1 MIQRRHK
8 VLIERGQRGLSLI
21 ELMIGITLGMVVIS
35 AVLYVFAGN
44 RASYRHQESLSAVQ
58 ETGRFVL
65 ELLARDLRMAGYAG
79 CSNIDFVESLST
91 GLFTNALAIVGT
103 TGANAATPDSITI
116 RRGGFESAAL
126 TAMATTSQI
135 DVNNADLLG
144 TIGTGT
150 PMLVTDCTHLEV
162 FTLSSVTG
170 NRITASSALSRIF
183 PVGSQVMRFE
193 QVQYDIVAG
202 NQLRRTVN
210 GAAQIVA
217 DGVRNLKIF
226 YGEDTSGNRRANRYI
241 ATPGN
246 WRRVVAAHID
256 LEVVDADMTHRFST
270 IISLRNRTP

>member
-79 CSNIDFVESLST
+79 CSNIGFVENLSPS
-91 GLFTNALAIVGT
+91 LFTNALAIVGT

-116 RRGGFESAAL
+116 RRGGVASTAL

-135 DVNNADLLG
+135 DVNNASLLG
-144 TIGTGT
+144 DPGPGTL
-150 PMLVTDCTHLEV
+150 MLVTDCTHLEV

-170 NRITASSALSRIF
+170 NRITASPALSRTF
-183 PVGSQVMRFE
+183 PVGSQIMRFE
-193 QVQYDIVAG
+193 QVQYDIVAPD
-202 NQLRRTVN
+202 QLRRTVN

-217 DGVRNLKIF
+217 DGVRNLKIS
-226 YGEDTSGNRRANRYI
+226 YGTGPNYRANRYI
-241 ATPGN
+241 ATPA
-246 WRRVVAAHID
+246 WPDTQVVSARVD
-256 LEVVDADMTHRFST
+256 LQVVHADIRHRFST
-270 IISLRNRTP
+270 VISLRNRTP